1 MVVLYQLNNSKK
13 ETKIEHNSN
22 KNNVIIKQ
30 RKDKQQLNILLSD
43 VIHEARQKYRESEN
57 IGIDPTY
64 IIEEEEKRQPLS
76 FQE

>member
-1 MVVLYQLNNSKK
+1 MVLYRLNNSKK
-13 ETKIEHNSN
+13 ETKIGDNSN
-22 KNNVIIKQ
+22 KNNAIIKQ

-57 IGIDPTY
+57 IAIDPEY

>member
-1 MVVLYQLNNSKK
+1 MMLSRLNNSKK
-13 ETKIEHNSN
+13 ETKIGHNSN
-22 KNNVIIKQ
+22 KDNLIIKQ
-30 RKDKQQLNILLSD
+30 RNDKQQLNILSD

-57 IGIDPTY
+57 IAIDPEY

>member
-1 MVVLYQLNNSKK
+1 MNNSKK